1 MALTMYSRSSTTPH
15 IVHRMSMQQNT
26 LEWEWV
32 TWKCPITAFMLRL
45 VQTVKEFERNTKV
58 VESQKRSALKETGSS
73 KFWGPRT
80 VYSLVQFSQKSQHII
95 SYLSNKPNSWG
106 RSIIAKY
113 VQFPVSS
120 KYTFIL
126 HHFFFRKQPNPTKH
140 GWYRVWLLFYKMVE
154 IDRQRVPLGCA
165 MTQFLRLH
173 TRIL

>member
-126 HHFFFRKQPNPTKH
+126 HHFFFRKQPNPTKLKSVVTILQT
-140 GWYRVWLLFYKMVE
+140 GRVRPPMRAV
-154 IDRQRVPLGCA
+154 G
-165 MTQFLRLH
+165 LRNDATSAFTH
-173 TRIL
+173 PYT